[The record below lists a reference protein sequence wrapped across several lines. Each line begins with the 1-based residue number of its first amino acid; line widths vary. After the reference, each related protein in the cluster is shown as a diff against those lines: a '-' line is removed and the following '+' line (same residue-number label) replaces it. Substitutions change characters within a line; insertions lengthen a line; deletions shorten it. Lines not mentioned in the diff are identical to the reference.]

1 VRRSARAPTGSPRRP
16 KPRHPP
22 PVPPTSDSDRTRAVG
37 SRAIEGRADT
47 FFRELPSFDGFSG
60 VVDAANYHPLPG
72 DWALAVADVTGSTAA
87 IGEGRYKAVNM
98 AGAAVI
104 SAIQN
109 AVGHHGVPYV
119 FGGDGAVV
127 AVAPQDQEATRTALA
142 GVQTWVREELDL
154 GLRAALVP
162 VPDIRAAGHDVT
174 VARHGTGEV
183 AYAMFAGGGAAW
195 ADREMKAGR
204 FLVPAAPAG
213 SRPDLAGLSC
223 RWSPIHARNGTIVSI
238 IAVPAGTAPPEAFS
252 ALVTAVLGVLAGE
265 ERDGHPVPE
274 RGPTF
279 RWPPAGFENE
289 ARAREGAGARV
300 RAKRKILFESAV
312 GKANDLTG
320 AKAGG
325 FDARRHRIDAGH
337 NSDFRKFDDGLK
349 LTVDISADACRQV
362 TALLE
367 QGAADGVCRFGMHQQ
382 DAALMT
388 CIIPSFRERD
398 HVHFIDGAAGG
409 YAMAATQLKSR

>member
-1 VRRSARAPTGSPRRP
+1 V
-16 KPRHPP
+16 
-22 PVPPTSDSDRTRAVG
+22 
-37 SRAIEGRADT
+37 I
-47 FFRELPSFDGFSG
+47 
-60 VVDAANYHPLPG
+60 
-72 DWALAVADVTGSTAA
+72 GSTAA
-87 IGEGRYKAVNM
+87 IGDGRYKAVNM

-109 AVGHHGVPYV
+109 AVGNQTLPYV
-119 FGGDGAVV
+119 FGGDGALV
-127 AVAPQDQEATRTALA
+127 AVAPRDQDATRSALA
-142 GVQTWVREELDL
+142 DVQTWVREELDL

-162 VPDIRAAGHDVT
+162 VSDIRAAGHDVT
-174 VARHGTGEV
+174 VARHGVGEV

-195 ADREMKAGR
+195 ADREMKDGH

-223 RWSPIHARNGTIVSI
+223 RWSPIEARNGTIVSI
-238 IAVPAGTAPPEAFS
+238 IAVPTETASPEAFG
-252 ALVTAVLGVLAGE
+252 ALVTSVLGVLALE
-265 ERDGHPVPE
+265 DRDGHPVPE
-274 RGPTF
+274 RGPRF
-279 RWPPAGFENE
+279 RWPPAGFGNE
-289 ARAREGAGARV
+289 ARARAGAGGRV
-300 RAKRKILFESAV
+300 RARRKILFESAV
-312 GKANDLTG
+312 GKVNDLTG

-325 FDARRHRIDAGH
+325 FDARRHRVDAGH

-349 LTVDISADACRQV
+349 LTVDISVGACAEV

-367 QGAADGVCRFGMHQQ
+367 QAAAERVCRFGMHQQ